1 MDSINVN
8 IEVLKEVLKKLVDK
22 EKRLIDL
29 KNKIKNSEFLYI
41 NDSKIN
47 EDLVEIEDVLND
59 SIKKLDELNMLFDK
73 FVVNRYED
81 SYIDIKN
88 MFNNELISGLKDLM
102 GEANE

>member
-59 SIKKLDELNMLFDK
+59 SIKKLNELNMLFDK

>member
-29 KNKIKNSEFLYI
+29 KSKIKNSEFLYI

-59 SIKKLDELNMLFDK
+59 SIKKLNELNMLFDK

-81 SYIDIKN
+81 NYIDIKN